1 MTWPRVLHA
10 VFCLALASDAWGSTV
25 TLENAGRR
33 LELTISEQIRAEQ
46 GAQVQEWIESLS
58 HTLASVYGHW
68 PRRHW
73 KVRVENAS
81 GASDDPIPWAQ
92 VNRGDVDEVEFFVV
106 DNVSADTLRREWTG
120 YHEFAHL
127 LIPYRGWGD
136 AWFSEGLASYYQ
148 NLLQARAGIISE
160 QEMWQRLH
168 DGFLRGR
175 SDRRFDGEPL
185 DEVSA
190 RLRENGG
197 FMRVY
202 WSGAW
207 YFLAADLALRSQSEG
222 LLSLDTALEKLNAC
236 CAERRM
242 SVRSMVETLDELNR
256 VSTFSNLYRETVRS
270 ESLPDFEPLFTALGI
285 WIIDSQVSLDQDT
298 AAARLRRGI
307 TTSPP
312 L

>member
-1 MTWPRVLHA
+1 LL
-10 VFCLALASDAWGSTV
+10 LALVGNVWSKPV

-33 LELTISEQIRAEQ
+33 LELNISEQIPAEQ
-46 GAQVQEWIESLS
+46 GAQIQEWIESLA

-73 KVRVENAS
+73 SVRVENAS

-92 VNRGDVDEVEFFVV
+92 VNRGEVDEVEFFVV
-106 DNVSADTLRREWTG
+106 ENVSAEQLRHEWTG

-148 NLLQARAGIISE
+148 NLLQARSGIISE

-175 SDRRFDGEPL
+175 GDNRFDGMPL
-185 DEVSA
+185 GEVSA
-190 RLRENGG
+190 RLREKGG

-207 YFLAADLALRSQSEG
+207 YFLAADLALRSQSGG

-236 CAERRM
+236 CAEDRM
-242 SVRSMVETLDELNR
+242 SVPSMVDTLDQLNR
-256 VSTFSNLYRETVRS
+256 VSIFSNLYGEAVQS
-270 ESLPDFEPLFTALGI
+270 KSLPDFEPLFTALGI
-285 WIIDSQVSLDQDT
+285 WIIDGQVRLDQDT

-307 TTSPP
+307 ATSPP